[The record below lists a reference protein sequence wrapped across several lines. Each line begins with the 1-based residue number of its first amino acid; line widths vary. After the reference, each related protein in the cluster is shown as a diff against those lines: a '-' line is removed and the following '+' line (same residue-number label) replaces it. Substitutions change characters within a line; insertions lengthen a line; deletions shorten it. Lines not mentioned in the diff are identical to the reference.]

1 MGARRRGRILAVQAL
16 YAWDINK
23 QPVEGLC
30 RFEWVDPEEREDLEE
45 AFTFARLLLTGTL
58 QEIEQIDEL
67 IRAQLEHW
75 DFSRVSRVELAILR
89 VSVYALR
96 FQSGIPPRVVI
107 DEAIDIAKRFSGD
120 ESYRFINGVLD
131 AIHKC
136 GQTQ

>member
-67 IRAQLEHW
+67 IRAQLENW

>member
-136 GQTQ
+136 DQTQ

>member
-67 IRAQLEHW
+67 IRAQLENW

-136 GQTQ
+136 DQTQ